1 MGKVTGFREF
11 ERVTTGARP
20 AADRVGSWGEFSIPL
35 PIVDLQKQGARCM
48 DCGVPFCQSDTGCP
62 LGNRIPEWNDLVHAG
77 RWREALEHLHATN
90 NFPEFTGRVCP
101 APCESACVL
110 GIHQPPVAIKT
121 IEQALADRGFDEGW
135 ITPQPPARATGRTV
149 AVVGSGP
156 AGLAAAQQL
165 ARSGHAVTVYERDE
179 RPGGLL
185 TFGIPAMKLGKGVV
199 ERRLD
204 QMRAEGVTFRTGVEI
219 GRDVSVDRLRDE
231 YDAVLLATGATVP
244 RDLPVPGRSLEGVH
258 FAMEYLAEA
267 TRAHL
272 AGSPDAAAIHARDRH
287 VVVIGGGDTGNDC
300 IATAVRQG
308 AASVTNFEI
317 RERPPESRGANDPWP
332 QRPWVFQVDYGHEE
346 AAEAFGED
354 PRHFRMG
361 TTAFEQGPDGRVCA
375 VRTVEVATRGS
386 AAAAEGAGAAPAERR
401 WPADLVFLALGFVGP
416 ETLSADVGPW
426 ADPTRTGPDRFRSS
440 QRGVFV
446 AGDCRRGQSLVVT
459 AIAEGRAAA
468 DDIHR
473 WLAVS

>member
-1 MGKVTGFREF
+1 MGKTTGFREYSRETPGAVAPS
-11 ERVTTGARP
+11 ERLS
-20 AADRVGSWGEFSIPL
+20 SWREFSIPL
-35 PIVDLQKQGARCM
+35 PIVDLQRQGARCM

-62 LGNRIPEWNDLVHAG
+62 LGNRIPEWNDLVHEG

-110 GIHQPPVAIKT
+110 GIHQPPVAIKA
-121 IEQALADRGFDEGW
+121 IEQALADRGFEEGW
-135 ITPQPPARATGRTV
+135 IVPQPPTRPTGRRV
-149 AVVGSGP
+149 AIVGSGP

-165 ARSGHAVTVYERDE
+165 ARLGHAVTVYERDD

-185 TFGIPAMKLGKGVV
+185 TWGIPSMKLGKGIVA
-199 ERRLD
+199 RRLA
-204 QMRAEGVTFRTGVEI
+204 QLAAEGVEFVTGIEV
-219 GRDVSVDRLRDE
+219 GRDIALEQLRAE
-231 YDAVLLATGATVP
+231 ADAVLLATGATVP
-244 RDLPVPGRSLEGVH
+244 RDLSVPGRSLDGVH
-258 FAMEYLAEA
+258 FAMEYLTAA

-272 AGSPDAAAIHARDRH
+272 DGDPNQAAIHARGRH

-300 IATAVRQG
+300 IGTAIRQG

-317 RERPPESRGANDPWP
+317 RERPPEDRGANEPWP
-332 QRPWVFQVDYGHEE
+332 ERPWVFRVDYGHEE
-346 AAEAFGED
+346 AHAVFGSD
-354 PRHFRMG
+354 PRQFSMA
-361 TTAFEQGPDGRVCA
+361 TTAFEAGPDGRVGA
-375 VRTVEVATRGS
+375 VRTAEVGGGGS
-386 AAAAEGAGAAPAERR
+386 ADPGIERR

-416 ETLSADVGPW
+416 EVVSAEIGPW
-426 ADPTRTGPDRFRSS
+426 IGAPRTGPDRFET
-440 QRGVFV
+440 GETGFFH

-473 WLAVS
+473 WLATR